1 MSWMAIFSPPQT
13 TRRPKRLRPSKEKV
27 WPAGAPPVEG
37 TGMRHRKAG
46 RKFGRN
52 SAQRQALLRQLAIS
66 MILHERLTTTEAK
79 AKSLRP
85 VVEKLVTIARS
96 DSEHHRSLVMSKID
110 HTPAT
115 TKLFEV
121 IAPRFE
127 VAPGGY
133 TRISKLGVR
142 HGDAAPMA
150 LIEFIEV

>member
-1 MSWMAIFSPPQT
+1 
-13 TRRPKRLRPSKEKV
+13 
-27 WPAGAPPVEG
+27 
-37 TGMRHRKAG
+37 MRHRKAG

-96 DSEHHRSLVMSKID
+96 DSQHHRSLVMSKID
-110 HTPAT
+110 HSPAT
-115 TKLFEV
+115 SKLFDV
-121 IAPRFE
+121 IGPRFE
-127 VAPGGY
+127 AAPGGY
-133 TRISKLGVR
+133 TRISKLGIR

-150 LIEFIEV
+150 LIEFVEV